1 MSSSKKVLLIAYTFP
16 PATGIGGRR
25 WAKFAKYLH
34 RNGIDI
40 KVIAAKNESAQISN
54 WNSDISS
61 IQDRITYLPIGFSKH
76 LAIIPST
83 ISEKIMYRLAR
94 IYAQLTQKGNYYD
107 KSGQWVDMVLPLIE
121 KEIKN
126 GCKNIIVTCAPFIHS
141 YHFTTIKEK
150 YPEINYIVDFRDPW
164 TNNKTAYGFSSLSKK
179 RQEFEVLAE
188 KTIANSADYIITVAD
203 NMTDYFKQLANGNSD
218 SKFITLPNGFDKD
231 DFQKK
236 ASKADN
242 TGKLRFILTGTVYN
256 KSLHLIKDLCDTLAQ
271 IKLSNPDIYTELQFD
286 FYGNVPQ
293 QFFTLT
299 KQHEVIQFKGQLK
312 LKEVYTEINQSDIC
326 MLFLTDDLTFS
337 FSTKFYEYI
346 ASNKPIAVFSSG
358 GKTGDFIEKNKIG
371 YALTPETM
379 KDKLVE
385 IYNHRKAKKLPST
398 EHLDIS
404 QFDIKKLTE
413 KIIAILK

>member
-1 MSSSKKVLLIAYTFP
+1 
-16 PATGIGGRR
+16 
-25 WAKFAKYLH
+25 
-34 RNGIDI
+34 
-40 KVIAAKNESAQISN
+40 
-54 WNSDISS
+54 
-61 IQDRITYLPIGFSKH
+61 
-76 LAIIPST
+76 
-83 ISEKIMYRLAR
+83 
-94 IYAQLTQKGNYYD
+94 
-107 KSGQWVDMVLPLIE
+107 
-121 KEIKN
+121 
-126 GCKNIIVTCAPFIHS
+126 
-141 YHFTTIKEK
+141 
-150 YPEINYIVDFRDPW
+150 
-164 TNNKTAYGFSSLSKK
+164 
-179 RQEFEVLAE
+179 
-188 KTIANSADYIITVAD
+188 
-203 NMTDYFKQLANGNSD
+203 MTDYFKQLANGNSD

-346 ASNKPIAVFSSG
+346 ANNKPIAVFSSG